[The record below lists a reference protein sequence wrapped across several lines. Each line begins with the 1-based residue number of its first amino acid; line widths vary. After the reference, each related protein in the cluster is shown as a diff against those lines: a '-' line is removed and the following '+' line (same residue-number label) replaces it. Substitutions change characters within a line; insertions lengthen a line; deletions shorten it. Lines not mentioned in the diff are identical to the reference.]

1 MEIRERKRAINISIR
16 EILCMFNPPNTL
28 PFMSLDD
35 ATDADVPEDPIDPV
49 ALVVL
54 LKKSMLLVVVVV
66 IVANE
71 LLFFV

>member
-1 MEIRERKRAINISIR
+1 
-16 EILCMFNPPNTL
+16 MFNPPNTL